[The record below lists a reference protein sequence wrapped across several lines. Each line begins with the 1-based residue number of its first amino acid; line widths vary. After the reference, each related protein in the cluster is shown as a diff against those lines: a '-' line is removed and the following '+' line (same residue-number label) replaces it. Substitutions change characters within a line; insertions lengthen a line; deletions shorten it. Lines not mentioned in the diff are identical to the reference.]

1 MIIDSSVA
9 AVKFMAILFDVED
22 TERCSALVLH
32 NEKGPIAGALYVRCT
47 RDLMTINFWKDSD
60 SIVTQDWSRT
70 MFEYP
75 FKTLGVKKLQGC
87 ILKTN
92 KRSILL
98 AEHAG
103 FKLVRELEDDY
114 VYELSPE
121 DSKPLKWR
129 RAV

>member
-1 MIIDSSVA
+1 MIDSSVA
-9 AVKFMAILFDVED
+9 AVNFMAIMFNVED

-32 NEKGPIAGALYVRCT
+32 NETGPIAGALYVRCT
-47 RDLMTINFWKDSD
+47 EDLMTINFWKDSD

-75 FKTLGVKKLQGC
+75 FTILGVKKLQGC
-87 ILKTN
+87 ILKNN
-92 KRSILL
+92 KRSIRL

-103 FKLVRELEDDY
+103 FKRVRELEDDY
-114 VYELSPE
+114 VYELYPE

-129 RAV
+129 KAV